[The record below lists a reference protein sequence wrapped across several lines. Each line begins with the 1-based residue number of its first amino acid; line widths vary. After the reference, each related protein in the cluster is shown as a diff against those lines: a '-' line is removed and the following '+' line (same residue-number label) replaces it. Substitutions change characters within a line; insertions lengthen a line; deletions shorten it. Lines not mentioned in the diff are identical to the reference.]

1 MVCILVYFTL
11 LLTWSTI
18 TSVTAKDGVTRGV
31 KSTKIL
37 ILGGGMAGI
46 IAARTLKERG
56 FENFIIIEARDELG
70 GRVMDRMF
78 GKKGQYHIEE
88 GANFIQGTE
97 TPGGQTNPV
106 LKLARKHNVS
116 RRLSDFDSISMLS
129 AALARRPVHAHNM
142 KQRLTT
148 SQDK

>member
-1 MVCILVYFTL
+1 MVYILVYFTL

-18 TSVTAKDGVTRGV
+18 TSVAALLPHKDRVPESV
-31 KSTKIL
+31 KSTKVL

-46 IAARTLKERG
+46 IAARTLKEQG
-56 FENFIIIEARDELG
+56 FENFVVIEARDQLG
-70 GRVMDRMF
+70 GRVIDRMF

-97 TPGGQTNPV
+97 TPGGRTNPI

-116 RRLSDFDSISMLS
+116 YRPTNFRNISMLFS
-129 AALARRPVHAHNM
+129 SLQPCAS
-142 KQRLTT
+142 
-148 SQDK
+148 SQI